1 VTGVAKHGLHSV
13 LRRLGVDLVR
23 YGPERFPDLRRIAAI
38 RDRRVDLVLDVG
50 ANVGHWAQLLRS
62 AGYDGR
68 IVSFEPL
75 DDAYAA
81 LRRSAEADPHWEA
94 RQVALSD
101 TDGESTIN
109 ISGNLPSSSLLPMAE
124 LHAESAPESA
134 YVGTQTIET
143 RRLDTLR
150 GDVVQPSDRI
160 FMKLD
165 VQGFELPALRGAV
178 ETLAQVQ
185 ALEAELSYAELYA
198 GQALLPEVIAY
209 LHDAGLDLVG
219 VEPVH
224 SDPRT
229 GDLLQVDG
237 FFVRRSA
244 R

>member
-1 VTGVAKHGLHSV
+1 V

-23 YGPERFPDLRRIAAI
+23 YGPEHFPDLRRIAAI

-50 ANVGHWAQLLRS
+50 ANAGQWARLVRGS
-62 AGYDGR
+62 GYAGR

-75 DDAYAA
+75 DDAYSA
-81 LRRSAEADPHWEA
+81 LRRAAEDDPWWEA
-94 RQVALSD
+94 RQAALSD
-101 TDGESTIN
+101 ADGTATIN
-109 ISGNLPSSSLLPMAE
+109 VAGNSWSSSLLPMAE
-124 LHAESAPESA
+124 LHAESDPESG
-134 YVGTQTIET
+134 YVGTQTVET
-143 RRLDTLR
+143 RRLDALR
-150 GDVVQPSDRI
+150 GEVVRPDDRI

-165 VQGFELPALRGAV
+165 VQGFELPVLQGAP
-178 ETLAQVQ
+178 ETLSQVQ

-198 GQALLPEVIAY
+198 GQALLPELVAH

-219 VEPVH
+219 VEPVF

-229 GDLLQVDG
+229 GELLQVDG